1 MWPAEDLFGGTEFIF
16 VLCPLQRKWRV
27 LTTGP
32 PRNSQNCCDFWQIT
46 SFFFLS
52 VYVIPCHK
60 SFIFFQDMLERS
72 TLICEA
78 GEPGEHTVDRTS
90 LLIWLQNIKM
100 PMTGWKGAFR
110 DILLNSKF
118 PDMLLEPT
126 TISAWGLVSEL
137 NCEYVSHICQLLG
150 VVWSLQVLGGRSWA
164 SVYRPSCLL
173 PLAASSIPNPS
184 SSTEIKAAPST
195 IQSHCWKSHSDAAAS
210 CWLGLG
216 VVPGQRFRK
225 GKLPKA
231 GLSLWSRRCPW
242 LASIL
247 RARRAASM
255 DGDSASSQN
264 CWAKTWRLCSE
275 RRG

>member
-1 MWPAEDLFGGTEFIF
+1 
-16 VLCPLQRKWRV
+16 
-27 LTTGP
+27 
-32 PRNSQNCCDFWQIT
+32 
-46 SFFFLS
+46 
-52 VYVIPCHK
+52 
-60 SFIFFQDMLERS
+60 
-72 TLICEA
+72 
-78 GEPGEHTVDRTS
+78 
-90 LLIWLQNIKM
+90 
-100 PMTGWKGAFR
+100 MTGWKGAFR

-173 PLAASSIPNPS
+173 PLPSPIPPAPRRSKQVCTGSLQALAASSIPNPS

-231 GLSLWSRRCPW
+231 GLSLWSRRCLW

-247 RARRAASM
+247 RARRAAGM